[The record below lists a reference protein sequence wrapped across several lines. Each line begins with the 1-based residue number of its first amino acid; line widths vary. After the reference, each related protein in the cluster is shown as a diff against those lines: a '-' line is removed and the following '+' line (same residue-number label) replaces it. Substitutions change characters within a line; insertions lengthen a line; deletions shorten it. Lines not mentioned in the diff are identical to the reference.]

1 MNLRSRI
8 TYSCIFFL
16 LAMALILVS
25 KPRAVFGEDG
35 RPKAF
40 GFGDGKTIF
49 SFGIVTTVVAISTF
63 YVFSFI
69 DVLYAVRDKQLSKQP
84 STAAHQQTYQY
95 QYQQAYQQP
104 QPFQQPFQQPQP
116 PTPV

>member
-1 MNLRSRI
+1 MNFRSRI

-49 SFGIVTTVVAISTF
+49 SLGIVTTVVAISTF

-69 DVLYAVRDKQLSKQP
+69 DVLYAVREKS
-84 STAAHQQTYQY
+84 STAAHQNQY

-104 QPFQQPFQQPQP
+104 HAYQQPFQQQQQP
-116 PTPV
+116 TSFSQPSV